1 MWRSRLLIAVSLVAG
16 LCGGCGASALT
27 TNGSVGQ
34 GGETPC
40 DPLAAAPITPG
51 AIVGVGKDAD
61 GTLYVDAANGV
72 FVSSAGGPLIRQRV
86 LGTGQSGANEFIF
99 TFESPS
105 VDGGSS
111 ERDLLVETA
120 GSTASAMALGP
131 GGARMFLDQS
141 VAGVTTLTL
150 VDAATVADLAAVN
163 TPSVISYVGDAA
175 NGDVVLATV
184 PLNDDGAASDGGIYD
199 GGLSIFY
206 GPPNDVAERI
216 ITDFGESLSGNGTV
230 TFLVGNTSYVLAFG
244 MVQEADAGPLGAF
257 TLVGLTPEGGAEI
270 PVTLRSPTPTALP
283 ADLVFSCRSG
293 A

>member
-1 MWRSRLLIAVSLVAG
+1 MRRGRLLIPVILAG

-27 TNGSVGQ
+27 TDGAAGQ
-34 GGETPC
+34 SETPC

-51 AIVGVGKDAD
+51 AIVGVGKDVD

-72 FVSSAGGPLIRQRV
+72 FVSAGGPLIRQHV

-99 TFESPS
+99 TFEPPS
-105 VDGGSS
+105 VDAGAS
-111 ERDLLVETA
+111 ERDLLVETT
-120 GSTASAMALGP
+120 GNGTQIDASAMALGP

-141 VAGVTTLTL
+141 AAGGTTLTL
-150 VDAATVADLAAVN
+150 VDASTVAGLAVVN

-184 PLNDDGAASDGGIYD
+184 PLNADPTAASGGVYD

-206 GPPNDVAERI
+206 GPPNDVAERV

-244 MVQEADAGPLGAF
+244 MVQEP
-257 TLVGLTPEGGAEI
+257 TLV
-270 PVTLRSPTPTALP
+270 
-283 ADLVFSCRSG
+283 RSG
-293 A
+293 CSRWRGSRRKAGRRSR